1 VNEVPSADQDETRQ
15 RSDHAS
21 DDRETRMRTDSA
33 EPATVSHVASAEE
46 VQHPA
51 PQPNELTPG
60 VCLRG
65 RYVLESAIGRGA
77 MGEVWRARDLLGER
91 AKYRKPFVAIKVLLN
106 EVERHPHLFEAL
118 HREVSRTQK
127 LAHPNIVT
135 MFSFEEDDKSG
146 RPFIVMELLE
156 GQGLDHMIRNL
167 KENGTR
173 IENPWRLVQGM
184 AEGLA
189 YAHKKGIVHSDF
201 KPGNVF
207 ITKDGEPKIL
217 DFGIARAAQTS
228 LDSPYEADDRDDSVI
243 SGYTEK
249 YAAPEVLEN
258 APPHTADDVFALGLV
273 TYELLTGRHALGRKN
288 SVNARAAQVR
298 VEPIKGLTR
307 RQWCTIE
314 KALAYKREE
323 RWQNSRQFL
332 DELLK
337 RRQLQIALAAST
349 AALLLTAGG
358 LSYRNHLDNLP
369 AVPFESLTQQQ
380 QSAFTQ
386 AVVDGT
392 EALRFVRD
400 SKLIEASADAAD
412 RFADAYAIHPRNPDA
427 VEGLEEAADHFIEW
441 WANNPDQARALAE
454 LHKFE
459 AKSDYYKGYA
469 PLQRAIEKREH

>member
-1 VNEVPSADQDETRQ
+1 
-15 RSDHAS
+15 
-21 DDRETRMRTDSA
+21 
-33 EPATVSHVASAEE
+33 
-46 VQHPA
+46 
-51 PQPNELTPG
+51 
-60 VCLRG
+60 
-65 RYVLESAIGRGA
+65 
-77 MGEVWRARDLLGER
+77 
-91 AKYRKPFVAIKVLLN
+91 
-106 EVERHPHLFEAL
+106 
-118 HREVSRTQK
+118 
-127 LAHPNIVT
+127 
-135 MFSFEEDDKSG
+135 
-146 RPFIVMELLE
+146 
-156 GQGLDHMIRNL
+156 
-167 KENGTR
+167 
-173 IENPWRLVQGM
+173 M

-217 DFGIARAAQTS
+217 DFGIARAAQAS
-228 LDSPYEADDRDDSVI
+228 LDSQDAADDQDDSVI

-273 TYELLTGRHALGRKN
+273 TYELLTGHHAFGRKN
-288 SVNARAAQVR
+288 SLNARAAKLR

-307 RQWCTIE
+307 RQWCTLE

-323 RWQNSRQFL
+323 RWQNGRQFL

-337 RRQLQIALAAST
+337 RRQLQIALAVTT

-358 LSYRNHLDNLP
+358 LSYRNHLDKLP

-386 AVVDGT
+386 AVTDGN

-427 VEGLEEAADHFIEW
+427 VDGLEEAAEHFIEW
-441 WANNPDQARALAE
+441 WSHNPDQDRALIE

-469 PLQRAIEKREH
+469 PLQRAIKDREH